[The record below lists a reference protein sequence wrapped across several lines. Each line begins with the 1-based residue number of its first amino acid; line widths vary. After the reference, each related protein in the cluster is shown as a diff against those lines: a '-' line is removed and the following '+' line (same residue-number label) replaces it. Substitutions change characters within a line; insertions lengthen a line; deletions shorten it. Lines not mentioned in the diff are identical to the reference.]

1 MIRSLITLLIAASL
15 VVGCSGEVR
24 SRQDQPGDQA
34 APADHRA
41 GLSRF
46 FKKDSVTIV
55 ITDSGLGGLSVA
67 AAIEQQ
73 LQKYRVFRNVHLI
86 FANALPDRDHPYNL
100 METTAEKVKVFDSA
114 LAGMSRTLK
123 PDLILI
129 ACNTLSVVFP
139 QTEFARSSDIP
150 VIGIVEFGVDQIAQ
164 ELDKDSSSS
173 VIILGTPT
181 TIGQHTHVD
190 RLVARGF
197 DSTRISTQACNM
209 LETEIQADPTSDI
222 VRSMIELYAMEALE
236 KQPPTRTGE
245 LIVAL
250 CCSHYGFSR
259 SVFQDVFQS
268 VFERPVVIVDPNGA
282 MAAYLFPQTVRERQI
297 KTSVTTSVVSRAEI
311 LPDEAASIA
320 AAVRPVSEATADAV
334 VSYTRDTSLFSF

>member
-1 MIRSLITLLIAASL
+1 MIRSLITLLIVAALALS
-15 VVGCSGEVR
+15 CMGEVR
-24 SRQDQPGDQA
+24 SRKNLPGDQDV
-34 APADHRA
+34 PADRTTE
-41 GLSRF
+41 LNRF
-46 FKKDSVTIV
+46 FQKDSVTIV

-67 AAIEQQ
+67 AAIERRLQQ
-73 LQKYRVFRNVHLI
+73 YRVFREVHLI

-100 METTAEKVKVFDSA
+100 METTAEKVRVFDSA

-139 QTEFARSSDIP
+139 QTEFARTSDIP
-150 VIGIVEFGVDQIAQ
+150 VIGIVEFGVEQIAQ
-164 ELDKDSSSS
+164 ELEKDSASS

-181 TIGQHTHVD
+181 TIGQRTHVD
-190 RLVARGF
+190 RLAARGF

-222 VRSMIELYAMEALE
+222 VRSMIEMYAMEALE
-236 KQPPTRTGE
+236 KQQPTRPGE

-268 VFERPVVIVDPNGA
+268 VFERPVEIVDPNVA
-282 MAAYLFPQTVRERQI
+282 MAEYLFPQAVRERQI

-320 AAVRPVSEATADAV
+320 AAVQPVSETTADAI
-334 VSYTRDTSLFSF
+334 VSYVRDTSLFSF